1 MYICVHADIIYSV
14 LYIHHIVIHMY
25 TYIHRAQEGDYSLIH
40 ELMEVTFIHHLPH
53 IYPLSFP
60 PYFFLISLLFSL
72 IFSALFPPYFRCCLS
87 HMMNRVRKR
96 RTSGIKRLHFGPE
109 VRGGGG
115 VYVWSI
121 CLCVWCVYNVY
132 LYDNIFLHVYGVCIM
147 LATSSMYVIR
157 FVYLFIYICS
167 NLDMPGCSFMSCS
180 S

>member
-109 VRGGGG
+109 VRGGGEYMFG
-115 VYVWSI
+115 VYV
-121 CLCVWCVYNVY
+121 CVCDVY
-132 LYDNIFLHVYGVCIM
+132 IM
-147 LATSSMYVIR
+147 
-157 FVYLFIYICS
+157 YICTIVYFY
-167 NLDMPGCSFMSCS
+167 MCMVCV
-180 S
+180 